1 MLDLTNA
8 DLNQEKN
15 NEFFDD
21 MDIEIISNMH

>member
-1 MLDLTNA
+1 MLDLINA

>member
-1 MLDLTNA
+1 MFDLINA